1 MTSSFNNGAYV
12 APPAG
17 PSQQSSPLGDYATPS
32 YGLPTQQLQQI
43 RGICTLQ
50 AEFGTLQF
58 RTNPNEITWDYNLI
72 THTEETY
79 GGRVIQV
86 LGAKMDNL
94 VVKVDCGQG
103 GWPYAMYVV
112 QFMRDLMVTQRDG
125 KPATLTYTTRNWQL
139 KVFAQNVP
147 YHDAVQE
154 TIRELTLNFKI
165 QEDISG
171 IQTSASISRALSMLV
186 DGIGFTINDFNTFIP
201 GSPANSFVDPSTG
214 GGPATLIQNS
224 PTPNPAT
231 AATGPPATGIPATGN
246 VTNFFSGLIPG
257 L

>member
-1 MTSSFNNGAYV
+1 MKITAIRDIVVPIRSEIRNAWISFSEMTASAV
-12 APPAG
+12 A
-17 PSQQSSPLGDYATPS
+17 
-32 YGLPTQQLQQI
+32 I
-43 RGICTLQ
+43 
-50 AEFGTLQF
+50 
-58 RTNPNEITWDYNLI
+58 
-72 THTEETY
+72 HTD
-79 GGRVIQV
+79 
-86 LGAKMDNL
+86 A
-94 VVKVDCGQG
+94 
-103 GWPYAMYVV
+103 
-112 QFMRDLMVTQRDG
+112 QRDG